1 MEGRPRRA
9 AFVLD
14 LTRKSNGREGPR
26 PSARR
31 PAPRLTASGAM
42 LRVRR
47 RRASPPRISRAR
59 EQQSMTDTRKLQP
72 LLQRVAAA
80 LDRLAPPPP
89 PALDL
94 ALADA
99 FVPHPARGW
108 RPPVPAANPPRLPLP
123 PRRHPV
129 PH

>member
-42 LRVRR
+42 LRVRP
-47 RRASPPRISRAR
+47 RRASPPRIWRAR
-59 EQQSMTDTRKLQP
+59 EQKSMTDTRKLEP

-89 PALDL
+89 PHHPPPPARALL
-94 ALADA
+94 
-99 FVPHPARGW
+99 PHPQRAR
-108 RPPVPAANPPRLPLP
+108 L
-123 PRRHPV
+123 
-129 PH
+129 